1 MQDLPFVLFLLMFGG
16 RWAGVALKSCHPS
29 NLVFLMKNSF
39 PHIKCL
45 LAKPENI
52 QREFSH
58 TEAGPQ
64 QNIGTGPGPD
74 IFSSFVSLLK
84 TPQTRVHYKN

>member
-1 MQDLPFVLFLLMFGG
+1 
-16 RWAGVALKSCHPS
+16 
-29 NLVFLMKNSF
+29 MKNSF

-58 TEAGPQ
+58 MEAGPQ
-64 QNIGTGPGPD
+64 QHIGTGPGPD
-74 IFSSFVSLLK
+74 VFSSFVSLLK
-84 TPQTRVHYKN
+84 TPQTRVHYKNWFNVSVGHERKDKAKKQIHSLSI